1 MKDSFRPI
9 SDALTKAG
17 FRGLENAAGKSLDF
31 KFTPYSLNTSLSFR
45 FENLEEFI
53 EFLSFSGSEISE
65 ERNRLINNAFL
76 ELGLNPKEFFYVN
89 FFEAG
94 KEEEM

>member
-1 MKDSFRPI
+1 MKETFRAI
-9 SDALTKAG
+9 SDALEKSGINTPSNNGPAG
-17 FRGLENAAGKSLDF
+17 HLDY

-45 FENLEEFI
+45 FGDVDEFI
-53 EFLSFSGSEISE
+53 EFLQLSGPLTEQKISS
-65 ERNRLINNAFL
+65 IHAAFI

-89 FFEAG
+89 FFKKD